1 MTEQQ
6 EQQQQEQ
13 QQLSLGT
20 AAARNLAT
28 TTKSV
33 PQMQGITSRWLL
45 KLLPW
50 VQAAGGTYRV
60 NRRLTYTLG
69 DGRVTFVTT
78 GADIRVIPRE
88 LGELPPLR
96 GFDDDLTLDAIAGRF
111 TQQEHEPGD
120 VIVERG
126 RPVDRVILV
135 AHGKL
140 QQIGAGQFDAD
151 AVHGTLANG
160 DFFGEQALVGTAEGD
175 EPATWDYTVKAVT
188 ACTILS
194 MSESDFQET
203 LGQSTSLQAHLD
215 EYRAS
220 PSRPHNDHGE
230 AAIDLASGHEGE
242 PSLPGTFVDYEGSP
256 REYELSVA
264 QTVLRVH
271 TRVADLYNEPMDQVE
286 QQLRLTVEAL
296 RERQE
301 NELINNRDFGLL
313 HNADLS
319 QRIHT
324 RTGPPTPDDMD
335 DLLTLVWK
343 DPAFFLAHPKSIAA
357 FGRECSA
364 RGVYP
369 SHVDVGGNKVPAW
382 RGVPIFPCNKI
393 PVSRT
398 RTSSIL
404 LMRTGEEKQ
413 GVIGLHQVG
422 LPDEYQPGLSVRYMG
437 IDEKALISYLVSAY
451 YSAAV
456 LVPDALGMLESVEIA
471 HGGAAS

>member
-1 MTEQQ
+1 
-6 EQQQQEQ
+6 
-13 QQLSLGT
+13 
-20 AAARNLAT
+20 
-28 TTKSV
+28 
-33 PQMQGITSRWLL
+33 MQGITSRWLL

-78 GADIRVIPRE
+78 GADVRVIPRE
-88 LGELPPLR
+88 LGELAPLR

-111 TQQEHEPGD
+111 TQQEYEPGD

-160 DFFGEQALVGTAEGD
+160 DFFGEQALVGTSEGD
-175 EPATWDYTVKAVT
+175 EPAVWEYTVKAVT

-301 NELINNRDFGLL
+301 NELINNREFGLL
-313 HNADLS
+313 HNSDLS

-324 RTGPPTPDDMD
+324 RTG
-335 DLLTLVWK
+335 
-343 DPAFFLAHPKSIAA
+343 
-357 FGRECSA
+357 
-364 RGVYP
+364 
-369 SHVDVGGNKVPAW
+369 
-382 RGVPIFPCNKI
+382 
-393 PVSRT
+393 
-398 RTSSIL
+398 
-404 LMRTGEEKQ
+404 
-413 GVIGLHQVG
+413 
-422 LPDEYQPGLSVRYMG
+422 
-437 IDEKALISYLVSAY
+437 
-451 YSAAV
+451 
-456 LVPDALGMLESVEIA
+456 
-471 HGGAAS
+471 